1 MRKNKIPN
9 MTEGP
14 IFTRIF
20 AFCLPIMITNLL
32 QVFYNA
38 ADMMVVSLSPVKDA
52 VGAVGT
58 TGSFISLITNIFIG
72 FATGANVVVAKNIG
86 AGKQDRVSRA
96 THTSLAMS
104 VVFGIVSAFV
114 GMIVSRPVLTLM
126 GAQETLLDLAVTYTN
141 IYFAGIPFI
150 ATTNYLIAIF
160 RAKGDTKTPLFVLS
174 LSGIINVVLN
184 YVFVVFVGLSVE
196 GVALA
201 TVTANAVSTVVLA
214 WRLARDDG
222 PCRFSFKKLCFDKKA
237 FLDILHV
244 GIPAGLQGSL
254 FSISNMMIQSSIIQV
269 NNALCPPGSAYDA
282 VVNGNAAAANL
293 DGFVYTAQN
302 SVYQGAITF
311 TSQNN
316 GAKKYERIYRIM
328 WSCYILGTLI
338 ALATSAVIFLARDP
352 LLSLYGVKDAAQG
365 TLEHI
370 AYNTAMVRMYW
381 VSIPYFI
388 ISYMEIGSGVVRG
401 LGKSVSSTII
411 SLLGACLLRVVWL
424 MTIFKAYPTLE
435 MIYLSYPV
443 SWVLTGTVLLLYSIF
458 VLKKYI
464 KHRDDEIPAPRIQ

>member
-1 MRKNKIPN
+1 
-9 MTEGP
+9 
-14 IFTRIF
+14 
-20 AFCLPIMITNLL
+20 MITNLL

-174 LSGIINVVLN
+174 LSGIINVALN

-269 NNALCPPGSAYDA
+269 NNTLCPPGSAYDA

-338 ALATSAVIFLARDP
+338 ALVTSAVIFLARDP
-352 LLSLYGVKDAAQG
+352 LLSLYGVKDAAEG

-381 VSIPYFI
+381 VSIPYFV

-401 LGKSVSSTII
+401 LGKSVSSTVI

-464 KHRDDEIPAPRIQ
+464 KHRDDELPAPRIQ

>member
-1 MRKNKIPN
+1 

-14 IFTRIF
+14 IFTRVL
-20 AFCLPIMITNLL
+20 AFCIPIMITNLL

-86 AGKQDRVSRA
+86 AGREERVSRA
-96 THTSLAMS
+96 THTSLVMS
-104 VVFGIVSAFV
+104 LIFGAVSSV
-114 GMIVSRPVLTLM
+114 IGLCISRPVLSLM
-126 GAQETLLDLAVTYTN
+126 GAQGTLLDLAITYTKV
-141 IYFAGIPFI
+141 YFLGIPFI

-174 LSGIINVVLN
+174 LSGIINVILN
-184 YVFVVFVGLSVE
+184 YVFVVFCHLSVE
-196 GVALA
+196 GVAIA
-201 TVTANAVSTVVLA
+201 TVTANAVSTLVLL
-214 WRLARDDG
+214 WRLTKDDG

-237 FLDILHV
+237 FKDILHV

-254 FSISNMMIQSSIIQV
+254 FSLSNMMIQSSIIQV
-269 NNALCPPGSAYDA
+269 NNILCPPGSAYDA

-316 GAKKYERIYRIM
+316 GAKKYERIYRIIG
-328 WSCYILGTLI
+328 SCYILG
-338 ALATSAVIFLARDP
+338 ALFALVTALVIFFARVP
-352 LLSLYGVKDAAQG
+352 LLSLYGVRDAAEG

-370 AYNTAMVRMYW
+370 AYNTAMTRMYW
-381 VSIPYFI
+381 VSLPYFTI
-388 ISYMEIGSGVVRG
+388 PFMEIGSGVVRG
-401 LGKSVSSTII
+401 LGKSISSTII
-411 SLLGACLLRVVWL
+411 SLAGACLLRVVWL
-424 MTIFKAYPTLE
+424 MTVFKAYPTLE
-435 MIYLSYPV
+435 IIYVSYPV
-443 SWVLTGTVLLLYSIF
+443 SWIITGAVLLVYALSVI
-458 VLKKYI
+458 KKYI
-464 KHRDDEIPAPRIQ
+464 KHRNDEMPAPRIQ